1 MLTVTSAQLLEWVA
15 TFVLPLV
22 RILAL
27 LGTMSVFGVPV
38 VPARVKVGLGV
49 CIAMIVAPTLPPV
62 PAEVLGSWFGIGI
75 VLKEI
80 IIGLAMGFATRI
92 AFAAIDFAAELI
104 SLQMGLGF
112 ATFFDPQTADQTSG
126 VGRFLGVM
134 ATLVFL
140 AMNAHLMVI
149 AALAES
155 FRAMPIDGALFGSG
169 AAHAMVEAGSAIFS
183 FGLAL
188 AMPVV
193 GALLTTNLALGIL
206 TRAAP
211 QLHLFAVGF
220 PISLAVGFLL
230 LAMTLPYLTPIL
242 ERMFQHGLELAMRM
256 MG

>member
-27 LGTMSVFGVPV
+27 LSVMPVLGVPV

-49 CIAMIVAPTLPPV
+49 LITLIVTPTLPPV
-62 PAEVLGSWFGIGI
+62 PAAVLDTWFGLGLIA
-75 VLKEI
+75 KEI
-80 IIGLAMGFATRI
+80 MIGLAMGFATRI

-126 VGRFLGVM
+126 VGRFLNVM

-140 AMNAHLMVI
+140 ALNAHLMI
-149 AALAES
+149 IGALAES
-155 FRAMPIDGALFGSG
+155 FRVMPLDGAVFSGG
-169 AAHAMVEAGSAIFS
+169 AAHGMVEAGGAIFS

-188 AMPVV
+188 ALPVV
-193 GALLTTNLALGIL
+193 GALLVTNLALGIL

-230 LAMTLPYLTPIL
+230 LAMTVPYLTPIF
-242 ERMFQHGLELAMRM
+242 ERMFQHGLELAVRVT
-256 MG
+256 G